1 MNSIHQEIWLIVE
14 PYMVSLAAHLIIFC
28 LTMIAL
34 VLMLTVSWWIVSFC
48 EKTLKADPLAIK
60 ILVGASDL
68 LIIGHFVIYLGHALS
83 L

>member
-1 MNSIHQEIWLIVE
+1 MPTIHQEIWLIVG
-14 PYMVSLAAHLIIFC
+14 PYMVSLMAHFVIFC

-34 VLMLTVSWWIVSFC
+34 VLMLAISWWVVSFC
-48 EKTLKADPLAIK
+48 EKTLKVDPLAVK

-68 LIIGHFVIYLGHALS
+68 LIIGHFALYLGHGLS